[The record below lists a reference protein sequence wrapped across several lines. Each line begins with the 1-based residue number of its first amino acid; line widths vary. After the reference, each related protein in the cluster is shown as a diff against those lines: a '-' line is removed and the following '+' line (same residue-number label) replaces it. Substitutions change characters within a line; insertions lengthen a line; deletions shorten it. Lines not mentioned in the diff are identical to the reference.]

1 MSTSIRC
8 FFLGKPP
15 AAVRNHLCAELER
28 LGLQQRLGGDLFAP
42 LNWHQSLS
50 DRFEDGVDL
59 VERLL
64 SAGAKISAR
73 AVRFRIDRIESRGGP
88 DGVHW
93 EFKPERT
100 PPEFDALPR
109 NMGAAIASTTGC
121 KQGGHTAH
129 LTLSYW
135 APEHLPRMVAI
146 RPIEWVLD
154 EVLLVRGGGSKPYR
168 YEVVEGGNWA
178 LQPPRDE
185 GAGEQLQLL

>member
-100 PPEFDALPR
+100 PPEFDALLR

-121 KQGGHTAH
+121 KQGGHT
-129 LTLSYW
+129 
-135 APEHLPRMVAI
+135 
-146 RPIEWVLD
+146 